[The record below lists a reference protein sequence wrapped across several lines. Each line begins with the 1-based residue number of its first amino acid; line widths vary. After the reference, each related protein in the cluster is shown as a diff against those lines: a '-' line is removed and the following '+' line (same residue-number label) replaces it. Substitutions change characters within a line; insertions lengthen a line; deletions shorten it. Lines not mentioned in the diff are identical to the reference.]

1 MRGPTSIRRGPVL
14 FKLHVAG
21 WPRQS
26 RLGSGL
32 PTKRLQISTRGPRAA
47 TNARVMGD
55 YELHFAEEGRAPFGL
70 RLRLPNEWTH
80 KTAQDLV
87 AHFVEAHDKANP
99 PLVGAYGLVDVRT
112 GRFYGDDASLA
123 DVAHDAPLSVA
134 RRDPPAP
141 PGEENVDAEYALE
154 SDEVDAVDDEEPLE
168 DLIAIGAFGGG
179 YQRTRARLRAALR
192 RRRVSVDEIVAES
205 ASEEASVASSSLS
218 DEEASDEED
227 YRRSAPPPQ
236 QRKDWGAINYKKA
249 LCPDMVAGRKC
260 PHGTA
265 CTYAHSYDELRV
277 VEKPGKPHVC
287 RGDSTAAH
295 ELAPPEYW
303 QMGTF
308 ADASRQGPY
317 LWARLAKAPRH
328 AAVDPSVTYLRRGN
342 QQKMFVTEWV
352 TNVARLRP
360 ATQGCPRGVLVAEE

>member
-1 MRGPTSIRRGPVL
+1 
-14 FKLHVAG
+14 
-21 WPRQS
+21 
-26 RLGSGL
+26 
-32 PTKRLQISTRGPRAA
+32 
-47 TNARVMGD
+47 MGD

-70 RLRLPNEWTH
+70 RLRLPADWTH
-80 KTAQDLV
+80 KTTKDLV
-87 AHFVEAHDKANP
+87 SHFVEAHDKANP

-112 GRFYGDDASLA
+112 GRFYADDASLA
-123 DVAHDAPLSVA
+123 DVANDAPLSVS

-141 PGEENVDAEYALE
+141 PGEEEVDVEYDAG

-168 DLIAIGAFGGG
+168 DLIAIGAFGDG
-179 YQRTRARLRAALR
+179 YARSRARLRAALR

-205 ASEEASVASSSLS
+205 ASEDASVASSSSEES
-218 DEEASDEED
+218 DDDEED
-227 YRRSAPPPQ
+227 YRRAPPPQ

-260 PHGTA
+260 PHGAA

-287 RGDSTAAH
+287 VGASTASH

-308 ADASRQGPY
+308 AEAGRQGPY

-328 AAVDPSVTYLRRGN
+328 AVADPSLTYLRRLGVPRGEG
-342 QQKMFVTEWV
+342 KRFAIRDV
-352 TNVARLRP
+352 
-360 ATQGCPRGVLVAEE
+360 QGRRGVL